1 MKKIEALRRERG
13 WSKAELARR
22 AGMDPS
28 DVGRIESGFMVAYD
42 SQTKKLAKALGVRRG
57 YAHKLY
63 DNIEETE
70 R

>member
-1 MKKIEALRRERG
+1 MEALRHERG

-42 SQTKKLAKALGVRRG
+42 SQTKKLAKALGVRAG
-57 YAHKLY
+57 NAHKLF
-63 DNIEETE
+63 ETVE
-70 R
+70 D

>member
-1 MKKIEALRRERG
+1 MKKIEALRRERE

-42 SQTKKLAKALGVRRG
+42 SQTRKLAKALGIRFRD
-57 YAHKLY
+57 AHKLF
-63 DNIEETE
+63 DNVED
-70 R
+70 

>member
-1 MKKIEALRRERG
+1 MRLMEAMRRERG

-42 SQTKKLAKALGVRRG
+42 SQTKKLAKALGVRVG
-57 YAHKLY
+57 NAHKLF
-63 DNIEETE
+63 ETVE
-70 R
+70 D